1 MKGKAVLKLR
11 RNPLII
17 VVISMLC
24 WLTPPA
30 FAQDTIDM
38 TGKTALVTGSTSGL
52 GSEVAMRLGAMGAT
66 VIVHG
71 RNAERGGEV
80 AAAINA
86 AGPGQAVFY
95 QADLGSLAEVRALA
109 ARVRDQ
115 HDRLDLLINNAG
127 IGGASN
133 EARRTSADGHELV
146 FAVNYLS
153 HFLLTRELLPLLE
166 ASAPARI
173 VNVASI
179 GQRALNFDD
188 IMMNDNYNQMGAY
201 SQSKLAQIMFTMTLA
216 ERLDASKIIVNSLH
230 PATFMDT
237 PMVTS
242 TGRRPMTTVEEGAD
256 AVMQLAVG
264 TSVEGRTGL
273 YFNQLNEA
281 RANDQAYDAEVR
293 QRLWDLSVEL
303 TAGD

>member
-1 MKGKAVLKLR
+1 MLLR
-11 RNPLII
+11 RKALIGGLFVLAAGLI
-17 VVISMLC
+17 QA
-24 WLTPPA
+24 TH
-30 FAQDTIDM
+30 AQDTIDM
-38 TGKTALVTGSTSGL
+38 SGKTVLITGSTSGL
-52 GSEVAMRLGAMGAT
+52 GAEVAARLGAMGAT

-71 RNAERGGEV
+71 RDEERGAEIV
-80 AAAINA
+80 DAINA

-95 QADLGSLAEVRALA
+95 RADLASLAEVRALA
-109 ARVRDQ
+109 DRVRDG
-115 HDRLDLLINNAG
+115 HGGLDVLINNAG

-133 EARRTSADGHELV
+133 DPRRESADGYELV

-179 GQRALNFDD
+179 GQRPVNFDD
-188 IMMNDNYNQMGAY
+188 VMMTEGYNQMGAY

-216 ERLDASKIIVNSLH
+216 EQLGPDEVTVNSLH

-242 TGRRPMTTVEEGAD
+242 AGRQPMSSVEDGAD

-264 TSVEGRTGL
+264 TAIEGRSGL

-281 RANDQAYDAEVR
+281 RANNQAYDAAAR
-293 QRLWDLSVEL
+293 QRLWDLSLAL
-303 TAGD
+303 TEGI